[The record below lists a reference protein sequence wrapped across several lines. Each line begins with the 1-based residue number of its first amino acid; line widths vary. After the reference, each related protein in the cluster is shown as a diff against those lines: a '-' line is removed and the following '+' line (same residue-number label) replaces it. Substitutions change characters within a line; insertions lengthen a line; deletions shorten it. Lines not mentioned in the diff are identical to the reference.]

1 MFVDVEKDGRIKT
14 ILTNSAA
21 EDSVIVKH
29 PQAREQSNMVL
40 QVIGF
45 SSASSVVPIKC

>member
-29 PQAREQSNMVL
+29 PQARGRVKY
-40 QVIGF
+40 GA
-45 SSASSVVPIKC
+45 ASYRIFFC